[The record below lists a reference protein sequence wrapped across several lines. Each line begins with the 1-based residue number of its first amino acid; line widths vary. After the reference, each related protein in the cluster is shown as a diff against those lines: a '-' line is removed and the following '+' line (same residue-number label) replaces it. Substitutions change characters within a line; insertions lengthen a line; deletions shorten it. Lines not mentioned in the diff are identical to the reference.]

1 MEVEAPMGRE
11 KANEAELEIPEAS
24 ADTGF
29 IQRLPQFIQRVRL
42 TGEEENR
49 DLPSGEAEAAI
60 PTLPQSIT
68 PLLRGHAP
76 ASCVWNPRVFA
87 DDARGWQ
94 CPFVLCR

>member
-24 ADTGF
+24 ADTG
-29 IQRLPQFIQRVRL
+29 FIQRVRL

-76 ASCVWNPRVFA
+76 ALDCRSFRSFICEF
-87 DDARGWQ
+87 
-94 CPFVLCR
+94 FYLILCTL